1 MPRVQCTGF
10 KDNGIRCTVMLDAAE
25 TTGTGTD
32 AENGAGTGG
41 DNVRGDGEG
50 RGTGNVEGD
59 GPGNEQGD
67 GAGNGDGDG
76 EGNGS
81 GNVWVVPARCGYHP
95 YDPVGETMHWTSS
108 SMWIFRDCET
118 ITCYAY

>member
-1 MPRVQCTGF
+1 MPRVQCTGY
-10 KDNGIRCTVMLDAAE
+10 KDNGIRCTVMVDAAE
-25 TTGTGTD
+25 TTGTGPD
-32 AENGAGTGG
+32 GGNGAGTGG

-59 GPGNEQGD
+59 GPG
-67 GAGNGDGDG
+67 DG
-76 EGNGS
+76 EGDGT
-81 GNVWVVPARCGYHP
+81 GDVWVVPARCGYHP

-108 SMWIFRDCET
+108 GMWIFRDGET